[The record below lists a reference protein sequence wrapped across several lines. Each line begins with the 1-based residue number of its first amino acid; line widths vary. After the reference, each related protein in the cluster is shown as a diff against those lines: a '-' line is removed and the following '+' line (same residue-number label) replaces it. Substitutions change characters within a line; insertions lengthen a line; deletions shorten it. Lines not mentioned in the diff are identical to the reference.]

1 MAERLAEVAAKI
13 QNVRQLEAVV
23 TAMRGVAASRAQRGR
38 ALLPAIGAY
47 SAVISRAIG
56 EALEMLPPQAWPAS
70 SDHRQRLGLVLFTAE
85 QGFAGAFSE
94 HVLDAVAADRDHAV
108 TFVVGT
114 RGGIIARERG
124 QPPDWS
130 APMATHVDAIP
141 SLANRIA
148 DALYEQIAERALSHI
163 ALVVPRS
170 TAGAGISVDR
180 RSLLPLDLSR
190 FSRPAGTSPP
200 LTTLA
205 PRVLLEQLTAE
216 YVFAQLCDAAME
228 AYEAEN
234 QSRMMTM
241 TAAKAN
247 IGGKLD
253 ALSQRERQLRQEE
266 ITSEIIELAGG
277 AEAMRRKI
285 EL

>member
-13 QNVRQLEAVV
+13 QNVHQLEAVV
-23 TAMRGVAASRAQRGR
+23 TAMRGVAASRAQHGR

-56 EALEMLPPQAWPAS
+56 EALTMLPPQGWPAS
-70 SDHRQRLGLVLFTAE
+70 GDHRRLGLVLFTAE

-94 HVLDAVAADRDHAV
+94 HVLDAVAADNDHAV
-108 TFVVGT
+108 TFIVGT
-114 RGGIIARERG
+114 RGGIIAQERG
-124 QPPDWS
+124 QPPSWS

-141 SLANRIA
+141 PLANRIA
-148 DALYEQIAERALSHI
+148 DALYDRIAAGALTHI

-170 TAGAGISVDR
+170 TAGAGVSVDR
-180 RSLLPLDLSR
+180 RSLLP
-190 FSRPAGTSPP
+190 
-200 LTTLA
+200 TLA
-205 PRVLLEQLTAE
+205 PRALLEQLTAE

-247 IGGKLD
+247 IGSKLG

-266 ITSEIIELAGG
+266 ITGEIIELASG
-277 AEAMRRKI
+277 AEALRRTNG
-285 EL
+285 L

>member
-1 MAERLAEVAAKI
+1 MAERLAEVAGKI

-38 ALLPAIGAY
+38 MLLPAIG
-47 SAVISRAIG
+47 VISRAIG
-56 EALEMLPPQAWPAS
+56 EALTIQPPQAWPAS
-70 SDHRQRLGLVLFTAE
+70 SDHRKRLGLVLFTAE

-94 HVLDAVAADRDHAV
+94 HVLDAVAEDRDHAV
-108 TFVVGT
+108 AFIVGT
-114 RGGIIARERG
+114 RGAVIAQERG
-124 QPPDWS
+124 QPPAWS

-148 DALYEQIAERALSHI
+148 DALYDRIAAGALTHI

-170 TAGAGISVDR
+170 TAGAGVSVER

-190 FSRPAGTSPP
+190 FPQPVRTSPP

-277 AEAMRRKI
+277 AEALRRKN